1 MNRIHPISRLRPG
14 KAGRFA
20 WPLCL
25 GALLAVAP
33 AIGRAAENGAVSG
46 RVLDPQGR
54 AVGAARVY
62 LVSYDARGKALLKQ
76 ARSAPDGSFAFPA
89 LKANERPQVVVA
101 VQEGY
106 GGQAAEIGPQGPRS
120 GLEIRLEA
128 AAELT
133 GKVLDP
139 AGKPIAGVNVGVTG
153 GNWGGRFYLADPYA
167 VLSAVTDA
175 AGAFRIRGVPPAAD
189 VGLRFTH
196 PRYARWG
203 QYLRMAE
210 QPSLTVR
217 LPRAARIT
225 GRVVYEGSRKP
236 ASGVRVSCR
245 QAWPEGPSYTAG
257 AEAVT
262 DKSGRY
268 HFDGLL
274 PGKYSV
280 HLMTGDFQEEWTATE
295 RWVNRVAEGRE
306 AVCDPVILIRGGL
319 VTGTVTDRETG
330 APLAEA
336 RVSANR
342 VVQQM
347 WAPGP
352 GAKTDARGVYRLRV
366 PPGKWRVQAEWREGY
381 LSPWQDGGPQ
391 PGSEVTIAEGKKI
404 TGLRFS
410 LQPAAEVSGVV
421 VDPENRPDRG
431 ATLWAPNTWEQ
442 NVRQDGTFTVTGM
455 KPGATATLAV
465 RGSNRALKAWVE
477 VTPRKEPSEPI
488 TIRLERC
495 VPASGRV
502 LDEQGRP
509 LKAIAVRAERQMF
522 HGDRSW
528 SQVAMDTTTTDA
540 DGRFTLWLLPGAEHD
555 VKASAKGYGEAKL
568 AAVTVKDA
576 NTEIG
581 ALSLKQA
588 DRVITGRVTDLDG
601 KAVAGARIHVWG
613 EGQSEQREEAV
624 SDDAGRY
631 RIENLSPG
639 KVQVNVNHPTY
650 GWDYRNN
657 VETGSTNVEIVL
669 TPQEPPRLPGQR
681 LKPGAAAPEIT
692 VAQWLNGQDG
702 KALKAL
708 RGQVVLLLFGTPHNP
723 AVEAASE
730 QLAALQRKYG
740 RRGMAIMAI
749 YDASLPAAETAAY
762 VKARG
767 LPYPVAIVPASPQLG
782 WNSDP
787 FKRYG
792 VHSVPS
798 LFLID
803 RQGTLRAVN
812 PSLGELEA
820 ALDKL
825 VSRQAVGSRQ

>member
-1 MNRIHPISRLRPG
+1 MRARSLLRH
-14 KAGRFA
+14 
-20 WPLCL
+20 LCL
-25 GALLAVAP
+25 TGLIACVSAP
-33 AIGRAAENGAVSG
+33 GPASESAAVSG
-46 RVLDPQGR
+46 KVLDPQGR
-54 AVGAARVY
+54 AVSAARVY
-62 LVSYDARGKALLKQ
+62 LVVYDNQDKEVLKQ
-76 ARSAPDGSFAFPA
+76 AQTGPDGAFTFPL
-89 LKANERPQVVVA
+89 LKVKEWPRAVVA
-101 VQEGY
+101 AKDGY
-106 GGQAAEIGPQGPRS
+106 GAWGTEIGRQGART
-120 GLEIRLEA
+120 GLEIRLA
-128 AAELT
+128 PAAELT
-133 GKVLDP
+133 GNVLGP
-139 AGKPIAGVNVGVTG
+139 AGKPVSGVKVRVSSGNFG
-153 GNWGGRFYLADPYA
+153 GWFSLPEPYTL
-167 VLSAVTDA
+167 LSAVTDA
-175 AGAFRIRGVPPAAD
+175 AGAFRLRGLAPAAQ
-189 VGLRFTH
+189 VNLGFVH
-196 PRYARWG
+196 PGYARWG
-203 QYLRMAE
+203 QHLKLAE
-210 QPSLTVR
+210 QPSMTVR
-217 LPRAARIT
+217 LRRAARLT
-225 GRVVYEGSRKP
+225 GRVVYGGSRKP
-236 ASGVRVSCR
+236 ATGVRVGCR
-245 QAWPEGPSYTAG
+245 QTWPEGRIYSAWG
-257 AEAVT
+257 EALT
-262 DKSGRY
+262 DTSGRF
-268 HFDGLL
+268 HFDDLL
-274 PGKYSV
+274 PGKYGV
-280 HLMTGDFQEEWTATE
+280 YLADNDVQKEWVAAA
-295 RWVNRVAEGRE
+295 RRVDRVAEGRE
-306 AVCDPVILIRGGL
+306 AVCEDLILTRGGL
-319 VTGTVTDRETG
+319 VTGQVTDRETG
-330 APLAEA
+330 ALLTEA
-336 RVSANR
+336 HVSANR

-347 WAPGP
+347 WTPGP
-352 GAKTDARGVYRLRV
+352 GTKTDATGTYRLRV

-381 LSPWQDGGPQ
+381 LSPWQDSGQ
-391 PGSEVTIAEGKKI
+391 QSGSEVTIAEGKKI

-421 VDPENRPDRG
+421 IDPENRPDRG

-455 KPGATATLAV
+455 RPGATATLAV
-465 RGSNRALKAWVE
+465 RGSDRALKAWVE

-639 KVQVNVNHPTY
+639 KVQVSVNHPTY

-702 KALKAL
+702 KTLKEL

-723 AVEAASE
+723 AVEAASA
-730 QLAALQRKYG
+730 QLAALHRKYAG
-740 RRGMAIMAI
+740 RGLAIIAI

-762 VKARG
+762 VKARS

-782 WNSDP
+782 WKSAP

-812 PSLGELEA
+812 PSRDELEA
-820 ALDKL
+820 VLGKL
-825 VSRQAVGSRQ
+825 VSRR

>member
-1 MNRIHPISRLRPG
+1 MRARSLLRH
-14 KAGRFA
+14 
-20 WPLCL
+20 LCL
-25 GALLAVAP
+25 TGLIACVPAPGPALESA
-33 AIGRAAENGAVSG
+33 AVSG
-46 RVLDPQGR
+46 KVLDPQGR
-54 AVGAARVY
+54 AVSAAHVT
-62 LVSYDARGKALLKQ
+62 LVFFDGQEKQLLKQ
-76 ARSAPDGSFAFPA
+76 ARSGPDGTFTFPP
-89 LKANERPQVVVA
+89 LREKEWPQTVVA
-101 VQEGY
+101 TREGY
-106 GGQAAEIGPQGPRS
+106 GAWGALLGRKGPRT
-120 GLEIRLEA
+120 GLEIRLQPD
-128 AAELT
+128 AELT
-133 GKVLDP
+133 GRVLDP
-139 AGKPIAGVNVGVTG
+139 AGKPIAGVRVGVSAA
-153 GNWGGRFYLADPYA
+153 NWGGWFGLPEPFDL
-167 VLSAVTDA
+167 LSSVTDA
-175 AGAFRIRGVPPAAD
+175 AGTYRIRGLPPASQ
-189 VGLRFTH
+189 VNLRFAH
-196 PRYARWG
+196 PRYARFG
-203 QYLRMAE
+203 QQVKQGE
-210 QPSLTVR
+210 QPSLTVQ
-217 LPRAARIT
+217 LPQAARIT
-225 GRVVYEGSRKP
+225 GRVVYDGTRRP
-236 ASGVRVSCR
+236 AAGVRVSCR
-245 QAWPEGPSYTAG
+245 QAWPEGRMYTSW
-257 AEAVT
+257 AEGVT
-262 DKSGRY
+262 DRNGGFR
-268 HFDGLL
+268 FDGLL

-280 HLMTGDFQEEWTATE
+280 QLAGGDSQKEWVAAE

-306 AVCDPVILIRGGL
+306 AVCDPLVLIRGGL

-342 VVQQM
+342 VVQQL

-352 GAKTDARGVYRLRV
+352 GAKTDATGVFRLRV
-366 PPGKWRVQAEWREGY
+366 PPGKWRVQADWREGY
-381 LSPWQDGGPQ
+381 LSPWQDGSPQ

-431 ATLWAPNTWEQ
+431 ATLWAPNIWEQ
-442 NVRQDGTFTVTGM
+442 HVRQDGSFTVTGM

-465 RGSNRALKAWVE
+465 RGSDRALKAWVE

-509 LKAIAVRAERQMF
+509 LEAIAVRAERQMF

-581 ALSLKQA
+581 ALSLKRA

-702 KALKAL
+702 KTLKAL

-740 RRGMAIMAI
+740 RRGVAIMAI
-749 YDASLPAAETAAY
+749 YDASLPAVETAAY

-767 LPYPVAIVPASPQLG
+767 LPYPAAIVPASPQLG
-782 WNSDP
+782 WNSAP

-792 VHSVPS
+792 VYSVPS

-803 RQGTLRAVN
+803 RQGRLRAVN
-812 PSLGELEA
+812 PSREELEA
-820 ALDKL
+820 ALGKL
-825 VSRQAVGSRQ
+825 VSR